1 MPDFKGRYLSLF
13 RFILHTILLG
23 FLLVV
28 FTGCSASNPP
38 TLNTITVTIL
48 ADNKQASI
56 ETRPGITVQEALDQ
70 AKIKLN
76 TLDRV
81 DPPSFTLLAE
91 PMTIKIT
98 RVREEF
104 QVEEVS
110 IKFVQQTVHNESL
123 PEGQTLLIQSG
134 SNGTEQITYRQ
145 MFENDVAGP
154 RTIFKTLTL
163 TEPKPEIV
171 MVGVQTPFTAVPI
184 NGKIAYITAGNAWI
198 METSTANRR
207 PLVTSGD
214 LDGRIFNLS
223 SDGAWLLFDRKA
235 DSSTTGEI
243 NTLWAVSTTAKV
255 PKPINLRVKNI
266 VHFAAWQPGKN
277 LTLAY
282 STVEWRAT
290 APGWQANNDLYVLQ
304 INSDGIILKQ
314 EKVLEANSGGI
325 YGWWGMD
332 FAWSADGKLLAYA
345 RPDGIGLV
353 DLENGKL
360 EPLIDLTPLQTHSD
374 WAWVPQLG
382 WSPDH
387 QILYSITHAPM
398 AGVENNEASP
408 LFDLTAVLMDGGTSI
423 NMVPQSGMFAYP
435 APSPAVPPA
444 GDGRFMV
451 AYLQAVFPD
460 RSDTSR
466 YRLVIMSQDGSNR
479 QSVFPSEGAAGLQ
492 PQKLVWSPSPAS
504 PGDLWVALIYQGNL
518 WLVNAQSSQAQ
529 QITGDGSIIT
539 DDWK

>member
-1 MPDFKGRYLSLF
+1 
-13 RFILHTILLG
+13 
-23 FLLVV
+23 VA
-28 FTGCSASNPP
+28 FTGCSASKPP
-38 TLNTITVTIL
+38 TPNTITITIL
-48 ADNKQASI
+48 ADNKQASL
-56 ETRPGITVQEALDQ
+56 ETPPGITVQEALDQ

-145 MFENDVAGP
+145 VFENDVPGP

-235 DSSTTGEI
+235 DSTATDQI
-243 NTLWAVSTTAKV
+243 NTLWAVSTTAKN
-255 PKPINLRVKNI
+255 PKPINLRVTNV

-290 APGWQANNDLYVLQ
+290 APGWQANNDLYILQ
-304 INSDGIILKQ
+304 INADGIILKQ

-332 FAWSADGKLLAYA
+332 FAWSVDGKLLAYA
-345 RPDGIGLV
+345 RPDGVGLV
-353 DLENGKL
+353 DLENGNL

-408 LFDLTAVLMDGGTSI
+408 LFDLMAVLMDGGASI

-435 APSPAVPPA
+435 APSPAV
-444 GDGRFMV
+444 DGQFLV

-466 YRLVIMSQDGSNR
+466 YRVVIMRQDGSNR
-479 QSVFPSEGAAGLQ
+479 KSVFPGEGATGLQ
-492 PQKLVWSPSPAS
+492 PQKLTWAPSPAS
-504 PGDLWVALIYQGNL
+504 ASDLWVALIYQGNL
-518 WLVNAQSSQAQ
+518 WLVNAQSGQTQ
-529 QITGDGSIIT
+529 QITGDGSIIA